1 MKKVPKTAQ
10 IVGKFCR
17 HLLSKTYLLKTLM
30 KSIRTASYKGTSSNQ
45 RGNEE
50 TLLNEEMAGTII
62 TVSTLGIVDKGRRKY
77 MFQIRLLPL

>member
-1 MKKVPKTAQ
+1 
-10 IVGKFCR
+10 
-17 HLLSKTYLLKTLM
+17 M

-62 TVSTLGIVDKGRRKY
+62 TVSELGIVDKGRRKY